1 MSRKSE
7 CSLIWRGDA
16 AMRRISAVG
25 HDRLVALGEDI
36 VSEIKE
42 FISQKGTGKFYKK
55 SRTVWYQASAPG
67 EPPTVKTGEL
77 KISIG
82 YAVVKEGN
90 TIYLLVGT
98 TEDYGIYLEVGT
110 KFMEARPWLKTI
122 LVKLSPDTK
131 NFIIKK
137 WKVEEMPGLTLPK
150 GYGAI

>member
-1 MSRKSE
+1 MRKSE
-7 CSLIWRGDA
+7 VSLIWRGDT
-16 AMRRISAVG
+16 AMKLIDTEAYE
-25 HDRLVALGEDI
+25 RLDALGYDI

-42 FISQKGTGKFYKK
+42 FISQKGTGKFYRKGK
-55 SRTVWYQASAPG
+55 TVWYQASAPG
-67 EPPTVKTGEL
+67 EPPTVKWGEL

-82 YAVVKEGN
+82 YAVVREGN
-90 TIYLLVGT
+90 TTYLLVGT
-98 TEDYGIYLEVGT
+98 TEDYGVYLEVGT
-110 KFMEARPWLKTI
+110 VNMEPRPWLKTI